1 MFSLWTIFKAIF
13 IGFITGFTASIP
25 LGPSGLESINRSM
38 SKGFKEGFK
47 VSLGAVSADFLY
59 IVIINLGLFTLL
71 SKHHHF
77 KSIFWIVS
85 GIILII
91 FNRLSFNN
99 NTTHKTNPKN
109 ILNKYTTNGFL
120 TGFLITFVNPTTP
133 SLWIALSTTVFNVW
147 RCHGRIYFF
156 TSVSSMM
163 LGSVSWFCLLNI
175 LVCKGVKK
183 IKTDYTKK
191 TSKLLNY
198 FLMIL
203 GISFII
209 LGIVKFI
216 E

>member
-1 MFSLWTIFKAIF
+1 MFSLWTIIKAICV
-13 IGFITGFTASIP
+13 GFLTGFTASIP
-25 LGPSGLESINRSM
+25 LGPSGLESVNRSI
-38 SKGFKEGFK
+38 SKGFREGFK
-47 VSLGAVSADFLY
+47 VSLGAVSADLLY
-59 IVIINLGLFTLL
+59 IVIINLGVFTLL

-77 KSIFWIVS
+77 QSIFWIIS

-91 FNRLSFNN
+91 FNYLSFDNN
-99 NTTHKTNPKN
+99 HKNSDSKN
-109 ILNKYTTNGFL
+109 LLSKYTSNGFL

-133 SLWIALSTTVFNVW
+133 SLWIALSTTVLSVW
-147 RCHGRIYFF
+147 RYHGQVYFLA
-156 TSVSSMM
+156 SISSMM

-175 LVCKGVKK
+175 LVSKGVKK

-203 GISFII
+203 GIAFII
-209 LGIVKFI
+209 LGIIKFI